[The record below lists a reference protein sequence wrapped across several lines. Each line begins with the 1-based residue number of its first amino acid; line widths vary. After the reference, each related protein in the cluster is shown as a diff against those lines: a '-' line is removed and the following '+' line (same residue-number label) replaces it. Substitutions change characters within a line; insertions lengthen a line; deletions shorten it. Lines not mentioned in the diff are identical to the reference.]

1 MADLVT
7 NIPASSVNDGLN
19 NLIKNQPKSTGK
31 DPTEVPSLGENFQ
44 DFIKIL
50 LVQLQNQDPNDPVDT
65 KDMFLNFATLSQVAN
80 TSKSNQLLQKLV
92 DANGAGDG
100 VNGKNSPFEYL
111 NKQVEVYTNK
121 LNLSDTAIAN
131 GGVDFAF
138 DASVA
143 LANANVII
151 TDAAGKEVSKIQMQT
166 AAGKNQFSWDG
177 KNTLG
182 TLQPKGIY
190 NLKVEIVN
198 NNGTKTELKP
208 YSKGVVSGVN
218 LKEPAN
224 PKVVID
230 KIDYA
235 LKDIINVQD
244 AKVAS
249 DDNSTIDYASYL
261 NKVADVGTDKFR
273 LKSGNATNPFGL
285 FVGESRYQYRARVLN
300 ATSGAEIFSTTI
312 TNATNGINQFTWN
325 GKKNNSDAATDGVY
339 QFKIDR
345 IENGSFIP
353 VGTATKGTIKSIDF
367 STGQPMVLVNDV
379 YHSFAN
385 ISQISIE

>member
-7 NIPASSVNDGLN
+7 NIPSSSINDGLN

-80 TSKSNQLLQKLV
+80 TAKSNQLLEKLV
-92 DANGAGDG
+92 GVNGGAGDP
-100 VNGKNSPFEYL
+100 NNKTSPFEYL
-111 NKQVEVYTNK
+111 NKQVEVYTKK
-121 LNLSDTAIAN
+121 LNLSDAAIAN

-151 TDAAGKEVSKIQMQT
+151 TDAAGKEVSKIELQT

-177 KNTLG
+177 KDTLG
-182 TLQPKGIY
+182 KLQPKGIY

-198 NNGTKTELKP
+198 TNGTNTELKP

-230 KIDYA
+230 EIDYA
-235 LKDIINVQD
+235 LVDIINVQD
-244 AKVAS
+244 AKLAS
-249 DDNSTIDYASYL
+249 NDNSTTIDYAGYL

-273 LKSGNATNPFGL
+273 LKSGNTTNPFGL
-285 FVGESRYQYRARVLN
+285 FIGESRYQYRARVLN

-325 GKKNNSDAATDGVY
+325 GKKNNGDAATDGVY

-345 IENGSFIP
+345 IENSSFIP
-353 VGTATKGTIKSIDF
+353 VGTATKGVIKSIDF
-367 STGQPMVLVNDV
+367 S
-379 YHSFAN
+379 HS
-385 ISQISIE
+385 IMELTEW